1 MAVMQIL
8 MIIVAVVR
16 NYDFALSKDEPIA
29 IQPMMLL
36 RPRGAVA
43 MTFRAVS

>member
-1 MAVMQIL
+1 MADDPHVG
-8 MIIVAVVR
+8 
-16 NYDFALSKDEPIA
+16 

-43 MTFRAVS
+43 MKFRPVAS